1 MRVLLIFL
9 LIFSFSCSEDSV
21 TNDPDNNG
29 GNSGGDNNNSGP
41 SGNVF
46 SFEDIDPL
54 GQWDFDE
61 SRVQLNKIS
70 EPIKKDIKIN
80 LYKEIMMTLW
90 MLESLMFILR

>member
-21 TNDPDNNG
+21 TNDSDNNG

-54 GQWDFDE
+54 GQWVFDE
-61 SRVQLNKIS
+61 SRVQL
-70 EPIKKDIKIN
+70 
-80 LYKEIMMTLW
+80 Y
-90 MLESLMFILR
+90 